1 MSPRVGIVGGG
12 VAGLAAAYD
21 LTRAG
26 HQVTLFEAS
35 DAVGGLAT
43 GFKAPHWDWHLEKYY
58 KHWFE
63 SDHRVLDLIREI
75 GEGEEIFFP
84 RPTTALWYRGAAHPL
99 DSPLRLLRFPHLSY
113 PEKLCMGMVIAYL
126 RYTRWWR
133 YLEGYRADEWLPRF
147 MGRRGYEVI
156 WKPQIVNK
164 FGEELYRE
172 ISMAWFWARVYKR
185 SPRLG
190 YFRGGFQAFV
200 DALADRVQ
208 AQGGQ
213 IRLEAPVEAIRPQAG
228 GGVTLR
234 VIGEDTPF
242 DSAIATV
249 SPALMG
255 RLAPDLPPDYLGQLK
270 ELRSLGALILVLAL
284 DRQLLEEVYWLSIP
298 VGSAPFLALV
308 EHTNF
313 IDRSHYGG
321 DRLIYCG
328 SYLSTDHRYFQM
340 DQDGIMAEYLP
351 ALKKFNPNFRSDWV
365 RDAWLFRTPYAQP
378 VVPVNYSRMI
388 PDVQTPIPG
397 LYYAS
402 MSQVYPWD
410 RGTNYA
416 VELGRRVAALISE
429 PSTTRGDPESG

>member
-1 MSPRVGIVGGG
+1 M
-12 VAGLAAAYD
+12 
-21 LTRAG
+21 
-26 HQVTLFEAS
+26 
-35 DAVGGLAT
+35 
-43 GFKAPHWDWHLEKYY
+43 
-58 KHWFE
+58 
-63 SDHRVLDLIREI
+63 
-75 GEGEEIFFP
+75 
-84 RPTTALWYRGAAHPL
+84 
-99 DSPLRLLRFPHLSY
+99 
-113 PEKLCMGMVIAYL
+113 
-126 RYTRWWR
+126 
-133 YLEGYRADEWLPRF
+133 
-147 MGRRGYEVI
+147 
-156 WKPQIVNK
+156 
-164 FGEELYRE
+164 
-172 ISMAWFWARVYKR
+172 
-185 SPRLG
+185 
-190 YFRGGFQAFV
+190 
-200 DALADRVQ
+200 
-208 AQGGQ
+208 
-213 IRLEAPVEAIRPQAG
+213 
-228 GGVTLR
+228 R